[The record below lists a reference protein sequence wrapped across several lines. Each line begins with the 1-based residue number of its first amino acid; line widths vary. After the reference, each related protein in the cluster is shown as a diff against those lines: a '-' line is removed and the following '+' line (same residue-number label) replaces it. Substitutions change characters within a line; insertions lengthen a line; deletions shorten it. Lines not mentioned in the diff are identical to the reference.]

1 MSRFFG
7 KSKKSSTTPEV
18 QVPQTTPGPEPED
31 DVFTF
36 LPETS
41 QPKEDIS
48 SLYPSLTGMNK
59 FLFDICQ
66 KTYLTCTGVNFINN
80 ERRRLYSQLE
90 VQQVAPPT

>member
-1 MSRFFG
+1 MSRFLW

-18 QVPQTTPGPEPED
+18 QVPQTTPGLEPED

-59 FLFDICQ
+59 FHCDI
-66 KTYLTCTGVNFINN
+66 VNAGFGKRTSPNNLHFMSPVSQYFI
-80 ERRRLYSQLE
+80 LK
-90 VQQVAPPT
+90 